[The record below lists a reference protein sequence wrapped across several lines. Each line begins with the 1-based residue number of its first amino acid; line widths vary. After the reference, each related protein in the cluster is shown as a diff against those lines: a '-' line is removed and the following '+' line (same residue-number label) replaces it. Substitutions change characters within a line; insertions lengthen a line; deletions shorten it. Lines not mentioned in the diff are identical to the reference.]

1 MSSSSSEV
9 LTSDDAMVPDDRELA
24 ERLVGQHLS
33 EQPWIE
39 LLPWLSEYRHGP
51 GILADDEIVVNAW
64 MRSSPAETLTD
75 VNQERFCHRIAERY
89 VADRSARRLA
99 DDFPAVRAGS
109 EPLPLPRSTRDALAT
124 ERVGTIAELM
134 TLSVADLLHFPG
146 VGPVTV
152 VNLIARLVARSG
164 VVRDHPSDEAVRPEP
179 FDEDELR
186 SFVAGLTDRD
196 RLVLFD
202 RVLATRPRTQSELA
216 GMLGTSRERVTQI
229 DRNLRRRLRELLD
242 STPGLRDLEA
252 EILRRADP
260 VIDIDSLTADFPTLA
275 VVVSSL
281 GTPIWHLLTIGTP
294 DLITV
299 DEWIVRGSLKDAAAI
314 TQATVDSVASPEDV
328 AALPSVADGLGLPV
342 GAARQWL
349 RRSGYSFLGDHV
361 ISSTAST
368 GDLVAG
374 LLSTTGAPC
383 TFDEIV
389 GGLTAF
395 PRAPS
400 SVRNALVSDDRIVK
414 TDRSSY
420 GLRRWGL
427 TAYVPVHVQIDRILT
442 EAGGSA
448 RLPDIIEEITSAYDV
463 TEASVR
469 AYASAGDFVTT
480 DDVVTRR
487 TRPFTPRKSP
497 TRTRG
502 LYRDGDT
509 VHWSTTVTAAHLK
522 GSAFNVPSALAGIVG
537 IAPGTPVQLTTRH
550 GPQSFMWVSVQ
561 ARSGTI
567 KRFLTELDLA
577 EGDPIF
583 LDFTD
588 TTFDVRPA
596 DVRATGSPTAQILAH
611 LGRPRRSRLARSALL
626 DVLRESLWLPTDAG
640 AAEIVATLRRRK
652 ETELA
657 DLVDAAIA

>member
-1 MSSSSSEV
+1 
-9 LTSDDAMVPDDRELA
+9 MVPDDRELA
-24 ERLVGQHLS
+24 ERLRGQRLS
-33 EQPWIE
+33 ESPWIE
-39 LLPWLSEYRHGP
+39 LLPWLSEYRRGP

-64 MRSSPAETLTD
+64 IRSSPSDTLTD
-75 VNQERFCHRIAERY
+75 VNHERFCHRIAERY
-89 VADRSARRLA
+89 VADRSARRLT

-134 TLSVADLLHFPG
+134 TLSVADLMHFPG

-164 VVRDHPSDEAVRPEP
+164 VVRERATEDVTRPGTVS
-179 FDEDELR
+179 EDDIR
-186 SFVAGLTDRD
+186 AFVAELTERD

-202 RVLATRPRTQSELA
+202 RVLAARPRTQSELA

-229 DRNLRRRLRELLD
+229 DRSLRHRLRELLD
-242 STPGLRDLEA
+242 ATPGLRDLEA
-252 EILRRADP
+252 EILRRTDP
-260 VIDIDSLTADFPTLA
+260 VVDIDSITMEFPTLA

-281 GTPIWHLLTIGTP
+281 GIPMWHLLTIGAP
-294 DLITV
+294 DLLTV
-299 DEWIVRGSLKDAAAI
+299 DEWIVRGSLKEAAA
-314 TQATVDSVASPEDV
+314 TTRATVDSVASPENV
-328 AALPSVADGLGLPV
+328 SALAAVADGLGLSV
-342 GAARQWL
+342 GATRQWL

-374 LLSTTGAPC
+374 VLSTAGAPR
-383 TFDEIV
+383 TFDEIIS
-389 GGLTAF
+389 GLTDF

-427 TAYVPVHVQIDRILT
+427 APYVPVHVQIDRILT
-442 EAGGSA
+442 GAGGSA
-448 RLPDIIEEITSAYDV
+448 RLPAIIEEITSTYDV

-480 DDVVTRR
+480 DDIVTRR
-487 TRPFTPRKSP
+487 TRPYTPRKSP

-502 LYRDGDT
+502 LYRDGGT

-522 GSAFNVPSALAGIVG
+522 GSAFNVPSALAGIIGV
-537 IAPGTPVQLTTRH
+537 APGSPVQLSTRH

-567 KRFLTELDLA
+567 KRFLTELGLA
-577 EGDPIF
+577 EGDPIL

-588 TTFDVRPA
+588 ATFDVRVA
-596 DVRATGSPTAQILAH
+596 DVEPTGSPTAQILAR

-626 DVLRESLWLPTDAG
+626 DVLRESLWLTTDAD
-640 AAEIVATLRRRK
+640 ADEIVATLRRRK

-657 DLVDAAIA
+657 DLVGATLG